1 MSIFNCHK
9 QEPQPWMSYIS
20 RNKITY
26 SGDCCPAL
34 VTNTYSLLPFQIIS
48 SGNIER
54 CEISVYGSGVWEE
67 ITLTIDS
74 VFSEGFY
81 FHSYNGDSIS
91 PELECGIYEFR
102 VIAGEMWWFE
112 PIMVEDFE
120 FTENAYKIRDL
131 LMIPFKFSE
140 QQFETLPLIAP
151 CDSILPFMFTTTN
164 PTEGMLEVYLYDVCN
179 NCEAVEID
187 LDIHVR
193 TIAGMTYYYYE
204 GGCLETFL
212 ECGIY
217 KIEIVDGAHS
227 YWSVPFAPECGIS
240 DIPDGYRPLTDF
252 NGCVMRDEFGNILTE
267 VCNE

>member
-1 MSIFNCHK
+1 MSIYNCHK
-9 QEPQPWMSYIS
+9 QQPQPWMSYIS

-54 CEISVYGSGVWEE
+54 CEISVYRSGVWEE

-112 PIMVEDFE
+112 PIMIEDFE
-120 FTENAYKIRDL
+120 HTENSFTARDL
-131 LMIPFKFSE
+131 LMTPLKFSE
-140 QQFETLPLIAP
+140 QRFDTLPLIAQ
-151 CDSILPFMFTTTN
+151 CDEIMPFMFTTENATN
-164 PTEGMLEVYLYDVCN
+164 GSPTYTLVASDGTETALTITVDV
-179 NCEAVEID
+179 
-187 LDIHVR
+187 L
-193 TIAGMTYYYYE
+193 TISGRTYYIHDGSCFYPFLTCGQYY
-204 GGCLETFL
+204 
-212 ECGIY
+212 IR
-217 KIEIVDGAHS
+217 INDGAFT
-227 YWSVPFAPECGIS
+227 YYSVPFNAECGMN
-240 DIPDGYRPLTDF
+240 DIADGYRPMRDA
-252 NGCVMRDEFGNILTE
+252 NGCVMRDNDGEILTE
-267 VCNE
+267 TCYE